1 MTIAKRCNSE
11 SEAKRWA
18 GQYAGGYRV
27 RSIVARGGTC
37 TGSASG
43 PGRSAAF
50 ADGPFNGTSTP
61 LTGHGA
67 ERSGRTSSS
76 LSPYTI
82 GVPMITERAHAQ
94 NSAISLN
101 NLVAFHV
108 NLSKAQIYKLI
119 ARDEF
124 PKPMKIGKSSLWLAS
139 EVDAWLEKQ
148 RDARDAEPDA
158 PAKHG
163 RKALAARKAA
173 RAVEGATA

>member
-1 MTIAKRCNSE
+1 
-11 SEAKRWA
+11 
-18 GQYAGGYRV
+18 
-27 RSIVARGGTC
+27 
-37 TGSASG
+37 
-43 PGRSAAF
+43 
-50 ADGPFNGTSTP
+50 
-61 LTGHGA
+61 
-67 ERSGRTSSS
+67 
-76 LSPYTI
+76 
-82 GVPMITERAHAQ
+82 MITERAHAQ